1 MVTLSKLVKKAFSP
15 FGSCRQGGAERTAPS
30 HGGRNSLYVPVGDC
44 QVTELANLY
53 RIFLGERRHGF
64 FVEVGAFDG
73 VSCSNTSC
81 LADVGWS
88 GILIEPVPAYAQA
101 CRERYRGND
110 NIRIVQAAVGA
121 SRGQIDIHVAGSLTT
136 SSQRLIEAYRDISWA
151 RSVAHEA
158 SHLTVQ
164 QQTLDE
170 ILETAGAA
178 SPIDVLS
185 VDVEGGEE
193 AVFAGF
199 TLARWRPTLII
210 IELVHTHPDLHG
222 ISAGDAAIQKM
233 IERNGYSVV
242 YKDAINTVFVA
253 DPPAAL

>member
-15 FGSCRQGGAERTAPS
+15 FGAYREGGAERTAPS
-30 HGGRNSLYVPVGDC
+30 HGGRNSLYVPVSDC

-110 NIRIVQAAVGA
+110 NIRVVQAAVGA

-253 DPPAAL
+253 DARAAL